1 MQNSMTYHHLCAV
14 INTVLKEQSSPALI
28 RILDM
33 GCGSGQLIAFLQNE
47 LPHLREDIHFELFGF
62 DVADSHVQASDYF
75 GATLSLLRQKFPEIE
90 WERRIHLITSLQDWP
105 FPDNFFNF
113 VISNQVMEH
122 VFDHDFSL
130 QQIRR
135 VLTEDGISI
144 HLFPLKQ
151 CIFDGHLLLP
161 FVHWISNQDLLF
173 EYIRVCSILGLGRYK
188 KFLPK
193 GTHVDLMDFCRKHTD
208 YMIYETNY
216 LTLTEVHKL
225 AKRNKLRCSF
235 RYTEEY
241 FMNKLRQV
249 VRKPIKYEYSR
260 IRHPWRERILFFF
273 LCSLA
278 SVTLVLEKQNTYL
291 I

>member
-14 INTVLKEQSSPALI
+14 INTFVKQQSLPGSI

-33 GCGSGQLIAFLQNE
+33 GCGSGQLITFLQSK
-47 LPHLREDIHFELFGF
+47 LSHLREDIHFELYGF
-62 DVADSHVQASDYF
+62 DVTDSHVQASDYF
-75 GATLSLLRQKFPEIE
+75 GATLNLLRQEFPEIE
-90 WERRIHLITSLQDWP
+90 WEKRIHLITSTQDWP
-105 FPDNFFNF
+105 FPDNYFNF

-130 QQIRR
+130 RQIKR
-135 VLTEDGISI
+135 VLIEDGISI
-144 HLFPLKQ
+144 HLFPLKH

-173 EYIRVCSILGLGRYK
+173 EFIKICSILGMGKYK
-188 KFLPK
+188 KYLPK
-193 GTHVDLMDFCRKHTD
+193 GTDADLMDFCRKHAD

-241 FMNKLRQV
+241 YMNKLRQV
-249 VRKPIKYEYSR
+249 ARKPVKYEYSH
-260 IRHPWRERILFFF
+260 IRHPWWKRIFFSF
-273 LCSLA
+273 CVRLA
-278 SVTLVLEKQNTYL
+278 SITLILEKRNTYP